1 MDTPAHG
8 CSNSI
13 DSGGLERFA
22 SSDKNLQKLFSSLL
36 KSEDRACG
44 KLLSTIQAGLITQA
58 LMPRTH
64 LLAVGRA
71 IFPVA
76 LVVIERRESLAP
88 HTIDINFAL
97 QMIDLVLQNARVPS
111 LGFDY
116 TRLAMV
122 IKTGDTS

>member
-1 MDTPAHG
+1 VIPATQ
-8 CSNSI
+8 SRELSSI
-13 DSGGLERFA
+13 GG
-22 SSDKNLQKLFSSLL
+22 
-36 KSEDRACG
+36 
-44 KLLSTIQAGLITQA
+44 
-58 LMPRTH
+58 P
-64 LLAVGRA
+64 
-71 IFPVA
+71 IFQVA

-88 HTIDINFAL
+88 HTIDINLAL